1 MTFLADT
8 PVRSNRQAGRRAAD
22 KAIPR
27 CWADASTVIT
37 EKVAVRSRPLV
48 SECQA
53 LGTGRLGLCE
63 RHQRELLG
71 VDGGA

>member
-1 MTFLADT
+1 MITLP
-8 PVRSNRQAGRRAAD
+8 PVRSDRQAGRRAAD

-37 EKVAVRSRPLV
+37 EKVAV
-48 SECQA
+48 ECQA
-53 LGTGRLGLCE
+53 LGTGRLGLCP

-71 VDGGA
+71 VDGGG